1 MNTPA
6 LRLIV
11 MGVAGCGKT
20 TLAKALGQR
29 MGLEMADGDDLHMA
43 QSVEKMRAGT
53 PLQDSD
59 RWPWLD
65 RIGAHLTEPHPHGR
79 VVACSALK
87 RAYRDRIR
95 AQAGKVFFI
104 FLNGDIEL
112 IGQRMRQR
120 QDHYMPVDLLESQF
134 LTLERPQA
142 DECDVI
148 ELPITEAI
156 DDLVRLA
163 WTAAKKH
170 LQDPTPSTTE
180 TSP

>member
-1 MNTPA
+1 
-6 LRLIV
+6 
-11 MGVAGCGKT
+11 
-20 TLAKALGQR
+20 
-29 MGLEMADGDDLHMA
+29 
-43 QSVEKMRAGT
+43 
-53 PLQDSD
+53 
-59 RWPWLD
+59 
-65 RIGAHLTEPHPHGR
+65 

-87 RAYRDRIR
+87 RTYRDRLR

-104 FLNGDIEL
+104 FLNGDLEL

-120 QDHYMPVDLLESQF
+120 QGHFMPLDLLESQF

-170 LQDPTPSTTE
+170 LQHPAPSTTE